1 MEKVLL
7 LNDKNLSTMKEE
19 VIKGYQLLRGEVIIR
34 LFTTYGAVD
43 LQYDDLDSA
52 VKDYAKIR
60 GGYINEKED

>member
-19 VIKGYQLLRGEVIIR
+19 VIKGYQLLREEVIIR

-52 VKDYAKIR
+52 VSDYAKIR
-60 GGYINEKED
+60 GGYNNEKW